1 MDKHHYSI
9 LLATEKTFQESE
21 MAHRLSETCSVVMA
35 TDRSKIADEIQLRAI
50 PFSAFLI
57 DTASV
62 DEDTIRLINTIREL
76 DPVKNTPVIL
86 IVDDISDDLI
96 NQGFDA
102 GATDVIVR
110 PYSVYAHRRVLNYI
124 ELHETG
130 MQHQR
135 SMRELDQARKDL
147 DAILTY
153 TPGGLFRYIASTV
166 PGEDVFDYISP
177 GLAEM
182 MGCEDDEEFRAYT
195 GNCFRGFVHPEDR
208 ESVIESIEIQARAT
222 GSDKVTYRIIRKDG
236 EVRWIEDWGNLIM
249 DSDGVEWYY
258 VVVLDI
264 TEKIEDNQ
272 SLKIL
277 AEHDSLTGIYNREGA
292 FNLVR
297 ERRSMKDSAC
307 SLLLIDI
314 DDFKGI
320 NDTYG
325 HPFGDEVLK
334 HLATYL
340 DTVLREGDIVSRL
353 GGDEFAAFII
363 GLGDSERLRYLVK
376 RISESAFGDFDS
388 TQFIDE
394 KVTPTVSIGVSFTDH
409 SDTEIDELYAL
420 SDEALYDTKH
430 KGKNGYSFYGDGEGG
445 ADNAS
450 LKSGDDSAKG
460 SNRDNDAQ

>member
-1 MDKHHYSI
+1 MDKHHYSV
-9 LLATEKTFQESE
+9 LLATEKSFQESE
-21 MAHRLSETCSVVMA
+21 MAHRLSQDCSVVLSK
-35 TDRSKIADEIQLRAI
+35 DRSRIADEIKLRAI
-50 PFSAFLI
+50 PFSAFII
-57 DTASV
+57 DTTSV
-62 DEDTIRLINTIREL
+62 DEDTIKLINTIREL

-96 NQGFDA
+96 DQGFNA

-124 ELHETG
+124 ELHETS
-130 MQHQR
+130 MEHQR

-147 DAILTY
+147 DTILTC

-177 GLAEM
+177 GLAQM
-182 MGCEDDEEFRAYT
+182 MGCKDDEEFRAYT
-195 GNCFRGFVHPEDR
+195 GNCFRGFVHPDDR
-208 ESVIESIEIQARAT
+208 ESVLESIEIQARAT

-249 DSDGVEWYY
+249 DSNGVEWYY

-264 TEKIEDNQ
+264 TEKIEDNE

-292 FNLVR
+292 F
-297 ERRSMKDSAC
+297 SMVKKKRGEKDTAC

-334 HLATYL
+334 HLATFL

-376 RISESAFGDFDS
+376 RISESAFEDFDS

-420 SDEALYDTKH
+420 SDEALYETKRQ
-430 KGKNGYSFYGDGEGG
+430 GKNGYSFYGD
-445 ADNAS
+445 
-450 LKSGDDSAKG
+450 
-460 SNRDNDAQ
+460 NRDSDVKSAQSDGQVKSDGREK